1 MLLKKLI
8 KEQNKKLIS
17 KQEEGFL
24 DLNKY
29 IIDVFI
35 KNNLRCVMDISKCFN
50 SKIFELKDFEKILDN
65 SRINGDFIR
74 KSINEN
80 NFNSNELMNLLIS
93 KNKENKFFNINNI
106 FDSFVNNQKDNKDKP
121 YMFDETDLEIL
132 YKKNKNTK
140 FLSSQK
146 NINFIFKKEY
156 YNDEILKDL
165 VVNKNLSKETIK
177 LIINNEN
184 IINNIF
190 LNYDNKSSFLRNIKL
205 DSEIIDTLIN
215 KNLITNEDLILNIN
229 LTEDLIL
236 KYLPEE
242 KYKELDN
249 VKLSKDFLKKN
260 INILKYNV
268 IFTNLNDD
276 ISKEYFII
284 NIINNELSESN
295 ISPFSQNYEEEKTNF
310 VFNILK
316 KIKYV
321 VNLDTLK
328 YDSILDTF
336 NINGLSVKNIENY
349 SKLFNEKT
357 SSERISLYFDYI
369 NSKEKNLELNMGD
382 EYTINQ
388 IIKECDIPEKIIES
402 NFRLFSNY
410 NQSDEIDYNL
420 FLSNQKIPKNL
431 LFNNKFIN
439 DVIDNKNL
447 HLILKHQ
454 IDNKKELQL
463 FINAIKKYKN
473 DLVILIENKDYL
485 NSVLLENKNYIIDL
499 KNNEIIKNIK
509 NSNEKLNYFYIF
521 LVMKNNE
528 DKLKMSPRKS
538 DYGVSLY

>member
-1 MLLKKLI
+1 M
-8 KEQNKKLIS
+8 
-17 KQEEGFL
+17 

-439 DVIDNKNL
+439 DIIDNKNL

-463 FINAIKKYKN
+463 FINTIKKYKN
-473 DLVILIENKDYL
+473 DLIILIENKDYL